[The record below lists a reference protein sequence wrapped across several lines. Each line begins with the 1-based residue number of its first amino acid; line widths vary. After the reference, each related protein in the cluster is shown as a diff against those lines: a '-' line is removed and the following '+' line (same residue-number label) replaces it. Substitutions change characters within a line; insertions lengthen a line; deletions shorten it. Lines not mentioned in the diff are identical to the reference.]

1 MLVMVDLV
9 LLGPGS
15 IATMLASVLIIAF
28 SLVLFVYWF
37 RYSCI
42 LLLRDQAE
50 QPAAAAADRF
60 SYVKVQQSLK
70 TGMELDPLRRSLERD
85 YKILTYLLEHAAGLE
100 LEQLEYRLLVLDYK
114 LMQGWYRLT
123 KSAAPLQARRA
134 LAEMADILGVLAGR
148 IGEQAGI
155 QPEA

>member
-1 MLVMVDLV
+1 
-9 LLGPGS
+9 
-15 IATMLASVLIIAF
+15 MLASVLIIAF

-42 LLLRDQAE
+42 LLLRNRAE
-50 QPAAAAADRF
+50 QPAGAAVERFHYAD
-60 SYVKVQQSLK
+60 VQQRLK
-70 TGMELDPLRRSLERD
+70 TALELDPLHRSLERD

-123 KSAAPLQARRA
+123 KAAAPGQARRA
-134 LAEMADILGVLAGR
+134 LAEMADVLGVLGGR
-148 IGEQAGI
+148 IGAQAGI
-155 QPEA
+155 EREA